1 MSTTDFAQV
10 RVERVAGVWFPRWA
24 LVRRCALGLYLV
36 ALVAWSAT
44 YGIPVQRELVI
55 AWVCGALVCV
65 SIGRDPRQI
74 LQLALDWFPIVAVL
88 LAYDFTRGA
97 ADSLGIGAHIH
108 PMIDFD
114 RLVFFGQ
121 TPTEWLQ
128 ARLHQPGV
136 VNPWDVGFT
145 LVYTSYFIVPFVLAG
160 FLWARERPAFL
171 AFTRRLVTLALAGL
185 ATYMLFPAAPPWMAS
200 EIGLLDGV
208 HRTTAEGWQ
217 VLGVGTAGLFS
228 EGQGSVNLVAA
239 VPSLHAAFTALVAM
253 FLWRRVRPRLRPQ
266 LVLYPLAMGLTL
278 IATGEHYF
286 FDVLLGWLYAGAVMA
301 AWGRWELR
309 RASAVRLL

>member
-128 ARLHQPGV
+128 ARVHQPGV

-200 EIGLLDGV
+200 EMGLLDGV

>member
-128 ARLHQPGV
+128 ARVHQPGV

-200 EIGLLDGV
+200 EMGLLDGV

-253 FLWRRVRPRLRPQ
+253 FLWRRVRPRLRPL